1 MADRNLLLY
10 GDNLPFLLD
19 TDLFPSESVDLIY
32 LDPPFNSN
40 ANYNVLFKAV
50 SGEPSSAQI
59 KAFDD
64 TWTWDQ
70 SANAALFQLMEEG
83 HAGDGVKSLVKTFH
97 SFLGHSPMLAYLVQM
112 AMRLVHLR
120 RVLRST
126 GSLYLHCD
134 PTASHYLK
142 LVLDG
147 IFGAEN
153 FRNEIVWR
161 RTNSHNKLSR
171 QYGPIHDTILFYA
184 KSDDAVFHLGTR
196 PYMKKYVETSFP
208 HRDKRGMYQL
218 NNLTGPG
225 VRSGECGKAWRGYNP
240 TKGKRHWAIPLSL
253 RPFLKDAGRSESV
266 LEALES
272 LYAQG
277 FIVFPDKD
285 GGQPRYKQYPGDG
298 VLYQDVWAFQPSTQ
312 GLLVGTNEGIDEDV
326 KYLDQDDEKL
336 GYPTQKPIGLLKR
349 ILRTSSNPGAVVLDP
364 FCGCGTTIDAVETLN
379 REHPTEKPRRWIG
392 IDVTHVAVN
401 LIKARLT
408 RFDPAPAYRVVG
420 EPIDAEGATAL
431 FKQDPFQF
439 QFWACGLVGA
449 RPFGS
454 LDGKTGK
461 RGADRGIDGVRYFVD
476 DNTGPKTILVQVKG
490 GKSGARDVR
499 DFRGTIEREQA
510 ALGILV
516 LLSEPTKEMQKEAS
530 TLAPY
535 VSTSERKGVPRLQI
549 VTIEQLLAEG
559 TPSQPGGV
567 VLPRGVE
574 ASSSD
579 KTLKKAK
586 RHDAGGLFI
595 WGSQ

>member
-1 MADRNLLLY
+1 MAERNLLLY
-10 GDNLPFLLD
+10 GDNLPFLKD
-19 TDLFPSESVDLIY
+19 TDLLPTESVDLIY

-40 ANYNVLFKAV
+40 ASYNVLFKAV

-59 KAFDD
+59 QAFDD

-70 SANAALFQLMEEG
+70 SANAALYELMQEK
-83 HAGDGVKSLVKTFH
+83 HATDGVKSLVKTFH

-112 AMRLVHLR
+112 AVRLVHMR
-120 RVLRST
+120 RILKPT

-147 IFGAEN
+147 VFGAEN

-184 KSDDAVFHLGTR
+184 KTDKAVFHLGTR
-196 PYMKKYVETSFP
+196 PYVKKYLETAFP
-208 HRDKRGMYQL
+208 HKDKRGAYQL

-225 VRSGECGKAWRGYNP
+225 TRTGDSGKPWRGYDP
-240 TKGKRHWAIPLSL
+240 TKAKRHWAIPQSL
-253 RPFLKDAGRSESV
+253 RPFLKNAGEGLSAQQ
-266 LEALES
+266 ALDI

-277 FIVFPDKD
+277 LVVFPEKKD
-285 GGQPRYKQYPGDG
+285 GQPRYKQYPGGG
-298 VLYQDVWAFQPSTQ
+298 VLYQDLWAYQPSTQ
-312 GLLVGTNEGIDEDV
+312 GLLAGTTEGIDEDV

-349 ILRTSSNPGAVVLDP
+349 ILRTSSDPGAIILDP
-364 FCGCGTTIDAVETLN
+364 FCGCGTTIDAVESLN
-379 REHPTEKPRRWIG
+379 RESAGEKPRRWIG

-408 RFDPAPAYRVVG
+408 RFDPPPQYRVTG
-420 EPIDAEGATAL
+420 EPTDFDGALAL
-431 FKQDPFQF
+431 FKQDPYQF

-449 RPFGS
+449 RPHGS

-461 RGADRGIDGVRYFVD
+461 KGADKGIDGVRYFVD
-476 DNTGPKTILVQVKG
+476 DTSGPKAVLVQVKG
-490 GKSGARDVR
+490 GKAGAKDVR
-499 DFRGTIEREQA
+499 DFRGTLEREDA
-510 ALGILV
+510 ALGILIV
-516 LLSEPTKEMQKEAS
+516 LHEPTKEMLKEAS
-530 TLAPY
+530 TLSPY
-535 VSTSERKGVPRLQI
+535 TSQTERKGVPRLQV
-549 VTIEQLLAEG
+549 VTITQLLASG

-567 VLPRGVE
+567 VLPMGVS
-574 ASSSD
+574 ASGSD

-586 RHDAGGLFI
+586 RHDEGGLFV
-595 WGSQ
+595 WGAQ